1 MFTLIKRGGWLKTI
15 ELEDGF
21 LAETLTRF
29 DYVDLLCFHV
39 FYVWAVVQWVT
50 PPKADLKNC
59 CGPLS
64 RKQTIDLDETDE
76 KPAFVLPGAIKLV
89 SS

>member
-1 MFTLIKRGGWLKTI
+1 MFGLSTSHLCMFTLIKRGGWLKTI

-39 FYVWAVVQWVT
+39 FYV
-50 PPKADLKNC
+50 
-59 CGPLS
+59 
-64 RKQTIDLDETDE
+64 
-76 KPAFVLPGAIKLV
+76 
-89 SS
+89 